1 MVYKSVK
8 QQKLDDERK
17 KENAKLAC
25 RRYRANM
32 SEDKKAAYNEKAR
45 IRNQKRR
52 DRLKAEPANGRNVTR
67 SKAQKKHE
75 RKEKQRIRMKVYKAN
90 TIHQKKEAIKKRD

>member
-8 QQKLDDERK
+8 QQNLDDERK

-32 SEDKKAAYNEKAR
+32 SEEIKR
-45 IRNQKRR
+45 LLTMRNLEDVTRR
-52 DRLKAEPANGRNVTR
+52 DWFKAEPANGRNVTR

-75 RKEKQRIRMKVYKAN
+75 RKEK
-90 TIHQKKEAIKKRD
+90 

>member
-32 SEDKKAAYNEKAR
+32 SEE
-45 IRNQKRR
+45 IKRLLTMR
-52 DRLKAEPANGRNVTR
+52 KLEYVTR
-67 SKAQKKHE
+67 RE
-75 RKEKQRIRMKVYKAN
+75 EIG
-90 TIHQKKEAIKKRD
+90 

>member
-1 MVYKSVK
+1 MICKSVK

-32 SEDKKAAYNEKAR
+32 TEDKKAADNEKAR
-45 IRNQKRR
+45 IRKQRR
-52 DRLKAEPANGRNVTR
+52 RYRLKAEPANGRNVTR
-67 SKAQKKHE
+67 ILKLSKNRNARRNSVLE
-75 RKEKQRIRMKVYKAN
+75 
-90 TIHQKKEAIKKRD
+90 